1 MGKGDSKLIA
11 MLGLW
16 LGPLGII
23 LTIAISY
30 ISAAIVI
37 LIGLVLNKIKLK
49 QTIPFGPFISLGGI
63 LVWIFGN
70 DFFLTFEKNNIS
82 IFKNNNVDDYFLI
95 KFPKKYLLS
104 ETPLILLLWMISS
117 SLILSLIAFLFLRI
131 QIRAIQRL
139 AKSAKDFGEGKKI
152 KKFKPEG
159 ALEIRQ
165 AGNSFIR
172 MKKKIN
178 EYISQR
184 TSFLAGISHDLG
196 TILTRI
202 KLRLELMD
210 NDEHT
215 KSIKK
220 DLKTKKFINL
230 PQEKLF
236 QELLF

>member
-1 MGKGDSKLIA
+1 
-11 MLGLW
+11 
-16 LGPLGII
+16 
-23 LTIAISY
+23 
-30 ISAAIVI
+30 
-37 LIGLVLNKIKLK
+37 
-49 QTIPFGPFISLGGI
+49 
-63 LVWIFGN
+63 
-70 DFFLTFEKNNIS
+70 
-82 IFKNNNVDDYFLI
+82 
-95 KFPKKYLLS
+95 
-104 ETPLILLLWMISS
+104 MISS

-139 AKSAKDFGEGKKI
+139 AKSAKDLGEGKKI

-210 NDEHT
+210 NDEHI
-215 KSIKK
+215 KSIKN
-220 DLKTKKFINL
+220 DLKTMQMVLREYLDYSEKINISRLSSVNIYELISDVINSSTILTKKSKISCNKKIFYRTDRNCLYRIIFNICENGAKFANNIKIKATKNLKFLRIEIEDDGPGIRDSFKKKFSNHSLKLTI
-230 PQEKLF
+230 QETLIKVVLD
-236 QELLF
+236 LV